1 VSTPAWTAVDEG
13 YLRAYEWAGAL
24 AGGAALPHEPSP
36 VQLGPGEIAH
46 ARFAPVGVA
55 GFFGENAEY
64 RKSFFLIGGPV
75 GLALTGAASL
85 AHNASKKAEAER
97 KARPRWH
104 VLGSADIVVTSQRL
118 AATGNGRSGSFWYA
132 ECGPLQLAAAQGGGP
147 AVQFQPAGQPVLSLE
162 SPFAPLLFVFV
173 HHLMDGRPPGVPMP
187 AGLLDRARAQGRAS

>member
-1 VSTPAWTAVDEG
+1 MSTGWSAYDEG
-13 YLRAYEWAGAL
+13 YLQAYGWAGSL
-24 AGGAALPHEPSP
+24 AAGASLPVEQPP
-36 VQLGPGEIAH
+36 IALGPGEVAH
-46 ARFAPVGVA
+46 AHLSPVNVLGY
-55 GFFGENAEY
+55 FGEDAQY
-64 RKSFFLIGGPV
+64 RRSFLLFGGPV
-75 GLALTGAASL
+75 GLAVTGAASL
-85 AHNASKKAEAER
+85 AYNASKKAEAER

-187 AGLLDRARAQGRAS
+187 AGLLDRARAQGRAR